1 MSASTS
7 APMRLVLCPTIAMLR
22 SSRLEFQRDTVDAVA
37 QMGWW
42 GPIVENVAK
51 MAAAAAAMDLVSN
64 HTVASIR
71 LALDRAGQWIVET
84 WPAGSALELHFGNKQ
99 RLITSSTPKSA
110 DAFFMQ

>member
-7 APMRLVLCPTIAMLR
+7 APMRLVLCPTVAMLR

-42 GPIVENVAK
+42 GPIVENVAE

-71 LALDRAGQWIVET
+71 LALD
-84 WPAGSALELHFGNKQ
+84 LHFGNKQ
-99 RLITSSTPKSA
+99 RLITSSAPKGA
-110 DAFFMQ
+110 DAFFIQ